1 MQPCPLAG
9 ADNSLDAA
17 TVLRW
22 YDEIAFSYHHVF
34 HTAFVPRNE
43 RDNDG
48 STHARSVFYTA
59 NDETW
64 QLACDAEGHVWQR
77 ADGGWQRQPL
87 DLPQCLLQAT
97 LLEGVLCADEF
108 KAANDVSAHDAAPL
122 LACLQELKLPAW
134 TLSPM
139 RFFIADDALALVQYD
154 RALAGDATHNVFAYV
169 AVGTLHAHAM
179 QRIFAGLPESLTA
192 RFE

>member
-1 MQPCPLAG
+1 MQPSPP
-9 ADNSLDAA
+9 AA
-17 TVLRW
+17 EVSAAAVLRW

-34 HTAFVPRNE
+34 HTAFAPRNE
-43 RDNDG
+43 RDPDG
-48 STHARSVFYTA
+48 NTHARSMFYSA

-77 ADGGWQRQPL
+77 ADGDWQRQPL

-108 KAANDVSAHDAAPL
+108 KSAHDVNAHDAAPL
-122 LACLQELKLPAW
+122 LAHLQELKLPAW

-154 RALAGDATHNVFAYV
+154 RALAGDGTHGVFAYV
-169 AVGTLHAHAM
+169 AVGTLHATAM
-179 QRIFAGLPESLTA
+179 QRIFADVPESLA
-192 RFE
+192 AKFE